1 MDIITNTTIINQAKK
16 FIGIDDKDDELLEV
30 LYDISVKK
38 IIKYLN
44 DSNLTEYDIIQEY
57 SSALVLCIKDAYNY
71 QKNKLKNEGIKQE
84 SQGSRSRTYDIT
96 NNSSLSDDVKSC
108 LPLPRVRLL

>member
-1 MDIITNTTIINQAKK
+1 MSSIIRQVKRILGVGDNE
-16 FIGIDDKDDELLEV
+16 DEFLEI
-30 LYDISVKK
+30 LYDISLKK

-44 DSNLTEYDIIQEY
+44 DPGLTEHDIIQEY
-57 SSALVLCIKDAYNY
+57 SSALTLCIKDAYNY

-84 SQGSRSRTYDIT
+84 SQGSRSKTYDVS
-96 NNSSLSDDVKSC
+96 NNSGLSDDIKAC

>member
-1 MDIITNTTIINQAKK
+1 MTNMTIINQVKM
-16 FIGIDDKDDELLEV
+16 ILGIDANAELLKI

-44 DSNLTEYDIIQEY
+44 DPNLTECDIIQEY

-71 QKNKLKNEGIKQE
+71 QQNKLKNEGIKQE
-84 SQGSRSRTYDIT
+84 SQGSRSRTYDVT
-96 NNSSLSDDVKSC
+96 NNSGLSDDIKAC
-108 LPLPRVRLL
+108 LPLPKVRLL

>member
-1 MDIITNTTIINQAKK
+1 MSSIISQVKRILGVGDNE
-16 FIGIDDKDDELLEV
+16 DEFLEI
-30 LYDISVKK
+30 LYDISLKK

-44 DSNLTEYDIIQEY
+44 DPNLTELDITQEY

-71 QKNKLKNEGIKQE
+71 QKNKLKTDGIKQE
-84 SQGSRSRTYDIT
+84 SQGSRSRTYDVS
-96 NNSSLSDDVKSC
+96 NNSGLSDDIKSC